1 MLLLLHSLTLLTR
14 GLAAE
19 FITAP
24 SLSLALSLS
33 LLLIPL
39 LLFSSSVKLAT
50 SVDSALFYLTNEILK
65 S

>member
-1 MLLLLHSLTLLTR
+1 MLLLLHSLTLLTG

-33 LLLIPL
+33 LFLIPL